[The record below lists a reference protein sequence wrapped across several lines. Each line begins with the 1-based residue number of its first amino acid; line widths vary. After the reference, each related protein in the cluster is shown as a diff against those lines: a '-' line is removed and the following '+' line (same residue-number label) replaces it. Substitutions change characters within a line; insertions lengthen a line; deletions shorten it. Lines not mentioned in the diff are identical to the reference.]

1 MDYRKQRGSSI
12 PPKVFGKEGR
22 RVVCRCSMGGIM
34 ANVAVQAVAI
44 DASRPPRCILDIE

>member
-44 DASRPPRCILDIE
+44 ACLQATQMYVGH